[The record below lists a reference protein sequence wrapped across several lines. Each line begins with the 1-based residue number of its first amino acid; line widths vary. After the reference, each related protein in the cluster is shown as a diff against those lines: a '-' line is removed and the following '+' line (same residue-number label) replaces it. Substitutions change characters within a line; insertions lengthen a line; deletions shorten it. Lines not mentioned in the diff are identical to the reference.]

1 MITQARRDDLQ
12 IPRSPKKATP
22 QSSMPYPAPARET
35 PTKPP
40 SVFHD
45 LGMLALKI
53 GVFIVIAI
61 ILFTFVYGFHY
72 NSEPGMN
79 PAIKDGDL
87 VLYYRLNKDYDARD
101 LALVNFGG
109 ETQVRRVIA
118 SAGDTVDITADGL
131 FINGSLQQEQEIF
144 EDTELYIDGPPF
156 PMTIGPN
163 QIFVLGDSREHATD
177 SRLYGPIDKEDTL
190 GKAITI
196 LRRRNF

>member
-1 MITQARRDDLQ
+1 MVTQAYGGDTQ
-12 IPRSPKKATP
+12 IPHPPKKTTV
-22 QSSMPYPAPARET
+22 QSNAPYMGAAREM
-35 PTKPP
+35 PSKPL
-40 SVFHD
+40 SVWHD